1 MYATNLAIVFGPT
14 LLRPVPG
21 PVSFATT
28 MANIGH
34 QQNIVKNLITH
45 YHFIFDV
52 ESEDCDREPEQGQ
65 EDKSIE
71 EDQKP
76 ENANNSE

>member
-14 LLRPVPG
+14 LLRPEPG

-34 QQNIVKNLITH
+34 QQNVVKNLITH

-52 ESEDCDREPEQGQ
+52 ESEDCDREPEQ
-65 EDKSIE
+65 E
-71 EDQKP
+71 EDNSSDEQEP
-76 ENANNSE
+76 ERVNNSE

>member
-21 PVSFATT
+21 PISFATT

-45 YHFIFDV
+45 YHFVFDV
-52 ESEDCDREPEQGQ
+52 ENEDCEREPVPAEGDGTISQTT
-65 EDKSIE
+65 SIE
-71 EDQKP
+71 SQ
-76 ENANNSE
+76 